1 MKQNTKNRKLV
12 IMAVMSALGLSFL
25 TVGCQHEI
33 SKTQTTSVSSDG
45 TVKMKEKTVTEGSD
59 GTVTRTETRKTST
72 P

>member
-1 MKQNTKNRKLV
+1 MKQNTKSRKLV
-12 IMAVMSALGLSFL
+12 IMAVISALGMSFL

-33 SKTQTTSVSSDG
+33 SKTQTTSVSRDG
-45 TVKMKEKTVTEGSD
+45 TVKTKEQTVTEGPD

>member
-1 MKQNTKNRKLV
+1 
-12 IMAVMSALGLSFL
+12 MAVMSALGLSFL